1 MSKND
6 NILKLHK
13 QGLSIREIADILGE
27 NYHCVRCCLI
37 KAGVYKST
45 RKFVT
50 TKERREWV
58 KKYIYEDVSITNL
71 ATTRT
76 ELTVLKHLVQ
86 EMKEIILTKNLKC
99 IGEAN
104 GTKESDCP

>member
-1 MSKND
+1 MTKTE
-6 NILKLHK
+6 NIVKLYK
-13 QGLSIREIADILGE
+13 QGLSVCEIADILGE

-37 KAGVYKST
+37 KEGIYKST

-58 KKYIYEDVSITNL
+58 KKYVYENVSVTDL
-71 ATTRT
+71 ATTRA
-76 ELTVLKHLVQ
+76 ELTILKHLVQ

-99 IGEAN
+99 IGENN
-104 GTKESDCP
+104 GTKNPDCP

>member
-1 MSKND
+1 MSKTED
-6 NILKLHK
+6 IVKLYD
-13 QGLSIREIADILGE
+13 QGLSVREIADILGE
-27 NYHCVRCCLI
+27 NYHCVRCCLV
-37 KAGVYKST
+37 KKGVYRST

-58 KKYIYEDVSITNL
+58 KKYVHENVSITDL

-99 IGEAN
+99 IGEN
-104 GTKESDCP
+104 DGTKSPDCS